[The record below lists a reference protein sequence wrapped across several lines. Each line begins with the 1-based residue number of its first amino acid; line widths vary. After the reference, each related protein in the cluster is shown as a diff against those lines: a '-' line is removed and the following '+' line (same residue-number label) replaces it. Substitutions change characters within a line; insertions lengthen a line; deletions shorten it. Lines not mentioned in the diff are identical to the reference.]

1 MFKRDVL
8 YYENRIQL
16 LSSKDAQAN
25 RALINTCM
33 RKLRKLNM
41 KGSDVNVEVET
52 VDTAGKESEN
62 QEP

>member
-25 RALINTCM
+25 RALINKCM
-33 RKLRKLNM
+33 RKLRNLKEEGEINEAEQL
-41 KGSDVNVEVET
+41 GSIDSR
-52 VDTAGKESEN
+52 ES
-62 QEP
+62 

>member
-16 LSSKDAQAN
+16 LSSKDAQVN
-25 RALINTCM
+25 RALINKCM

-41 KGSDVNVEVET
+41 EGSDAECLNECQQSTE
-52 VDTAGKESEN
+52 KQN
-62 QEP
+62 

>member
-25 RALINTCM
+25 HALINKCM
-33 RKLRKLNM
+33 RKLRNLKEEGEINEAEQL
-41 KGSDVNVEVET
+41 GSIDSR
-52 VDTAGKESEN
+52 ES
-62 QEP
+62 

>member
-25 RALINTCM
+25 RALINKCM
-33 RKLRKLNM
+33 RKLRNL
-41 KGSDVNVEVET
+41 
-52 VDTAGKESEN
+52 KEEGEINEAEQLRSIDSRES
-62 QEP
+62 

>member
-16 LSSKDAQAN
+16 LSSKDAQSN
-25 RALINTCM
+25 RALINKCM

-41 KGSDVNVEVET
+41 EGSDANVTQT
-52 VDTAGKESEN
+52 VDTAGEES
-62 QEP
+62 

>member
-1 MFKRDVL
+1 MFKRDAL

-25 RALINTCM
+25 RALINKCM

-41 KGSDVNVEVET
+41 EGSDAKCLDECQQSIEQQN
-52 VDTAGKESEN
+52 
-62 QEP
+62 

>member
-25 RALINTCM
+25 RALINKCM

-41 KGSDVNVEVET
+41 EGSDANVTQT
-52 VDTAGKESEN
+52 VVTAGEES
-62 QEP
+62 

>member
-25 RALINTCM
+25 RDLINKCM
-33 RKLRKLNM
+33 RKLRNLKKDAEINEAGQL
-41 KGSDVNVEVET
+41 GSIDSR
-52 VDTAGKESEN
+52 ES
-62 QEP
+62 

>member
-25 RALINTCM
+25 RALINKCM
-33 RKLRKLNM
+33 RKLRNLKKEGEINEAGQL
-41 KGSDVNVEVET
+41 GSIDSR
-52 VDTAGKESEN
+52 ES
-62 QEP
+62 

>member
-25 RALINTCM
+25 RALINKCM
-33 RKLRKLNM
+33 RKLRKLREEGEINEAEQL
-41 KGSDVNVEVET
+41 GSI
-52 VDTAGKESEN
+52 GSRES
-62 QEP
+62 

>member
-25 RALINTCM
+25 RALINKCM
-33 RKLRKLNM
+33 RKLRNLKEEGEINDAEQL
-41 KGSDVNVEVET
+41 GSIDSR
-52 VDTAGKESEN
+52 ES
-62 QEP
+62 

>member
-25 RALINTCM
+25 RALINKCM
-33 RKLRKLNM
+33 RKLRNLREEGEINEAEQL
-41 KGSDVNVEVET
+41 GSIDSR
-52 VDTAGKESEN
+52 ES
-62 QEP
+62 

>member
-25 RALINTCM
+25 RALINKCM
-33 RKLRKLNM
+33 RKLRNLKEEGEINEAEQL
-41 KGSDVNVEVET
+41 GSIDSQ
-52 VDTAGKESEN
+52 ES
-62 QEP
+62 

>member
-16 LSSKDAQAN
+16 LSSKDAQVN
-25 RALINTCM
+25 RALINKCM

-41 KGSDVNVEVET
+41 EGSDANVTQT
-52 VDTAGKESEN
+52 VDTAGEES
-62 QEP
+62 

>member
-25 RALINTCM
+25 RALINKCM
-33 RKLRKLNM
+33 RKLRNLKKEGEINEAGQL
-41 KGSDVNVEVET
+41 GSID
-52 VDTAGKESEN
+52 S
-62 QEP
+62 